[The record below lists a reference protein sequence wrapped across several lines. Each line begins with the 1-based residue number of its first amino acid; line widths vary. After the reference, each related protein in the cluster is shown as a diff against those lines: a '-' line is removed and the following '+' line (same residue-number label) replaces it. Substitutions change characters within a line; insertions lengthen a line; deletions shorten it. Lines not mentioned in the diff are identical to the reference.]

1 MQIRQRINP
10 AILAA
15 ATGMLQPFVPEL
27 TPQRLLAALKTQDEG
42 LPAIPAAA
50 IPEKPLNRKEAAAL
64 LAVSLNTVNRYM
76 NTGLLR
82 RIKIGPRVV
91 RIDPASVRE
100 LLNSGKG
107 ADHADF

>member
-1 MQIRQRINP
+1 MQIRQRITP

-15 ATGMLQPFVPEL
+15 ASGMLQPFVPEL
-27 TPQRLLAALKTQDEG
+27 TPQGLLAALKNHEAG
-42 LPAIPAAA
+42 HPAAA
-50 IPEKPLNRKEAAAL
+50 TAEKPLTRKEAAAL
-64 LAVSLNTVNRYM
+64 LSVSLNSVNRYM

-82 RIKIGPRVV
+82 RVKIGPRVV